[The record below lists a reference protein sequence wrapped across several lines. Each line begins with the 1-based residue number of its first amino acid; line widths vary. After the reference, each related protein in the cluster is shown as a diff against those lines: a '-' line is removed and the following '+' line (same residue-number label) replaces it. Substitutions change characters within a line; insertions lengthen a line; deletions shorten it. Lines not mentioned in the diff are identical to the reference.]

1 MEGLFIFWGYLSHSL
16 PRFGLR
22 CFPLRGIAPH
32 ASQQA
37 HTATKNPN
45 PNRNTATKEKPRE
58 RQKQRPQSQQPNNRS
73 RTTPAAHDGQHTS
86 PTPGGLRLILIRLYS
101 NPGAVHAQQKSH
113 PRRAARAVLFILF
126 QNFTKYNKR
135 KYQKADYKK
144 HIFFTPLNHCKT
156 LVCCRGAVLGE

>member
-1 MEGLFIFWGYLSHSL
+1 MGIFKPL
-16 PRFGLR
+16 PPPVWLAV
-22 CFPLRGIAPH
+22 FPPPGDSPH

-58 RQKQRPQSQQPNNRS
+58 RQKQRPQSQRPNNRS

-86 PTPGGLRLILIRLYS
+86 PTPPGLRLILIRLYS

-113 PRRAARAVLFILF
+113 PRRAAHAVLFIHF
-126 QNFTKYNKR
+126 QNFTKYNKW
-135 KYQKADYKK
+135 KY
-144 HIFFTPLNHCKT
+144 
-156 LVCCRGAVLGE
+156 